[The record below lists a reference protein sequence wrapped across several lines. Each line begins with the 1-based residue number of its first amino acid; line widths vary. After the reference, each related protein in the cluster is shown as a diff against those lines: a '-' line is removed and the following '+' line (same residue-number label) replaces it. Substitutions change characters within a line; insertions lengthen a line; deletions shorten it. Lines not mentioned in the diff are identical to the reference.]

1 MTPFQLSR
9 HTTILSILGFCAALL
24 LAPNVSAQQT
34 GTITGTV
41 TDVTGAVLPGVT
53 VEVSSTAPNG
63 PFNVVV
69 TDGAGM
75 YTVGALQPGTYDV
88 VFSLPGFSV
97 LMRDGVAINAGATV
111 NLEVELLVGGFVQEV
126 VVVGSRAEPRSVTA
140 SAVPVDVISSA
151 DFSTQGDPD
160 FTNQL
165 RAVVPSFNVNTQP
178 ISDAASVVR
187 PANLRNLAPDHTLV
201 LVNGKRRHRAAVIAW
216 LGNGIADGS
225 QGPDL
230 SVIPS
235 IALRQVEVLR
245 DGASA
250 QYGSDAIAGVM
261 NFQLKDASSG
271 GSMEFRM
278 GRHFDENTGD
288 TNTCGILGTSCNG
301 IGGYGKA
308 YAFSG
313 NVGLPLGQ
321 NGFANLSLEYG
332 NAEPTNRAIQRNDV
346 AGLRAAGNTAVRNT
360 AQVWG
365 APKVEDDL
373 KMFGNFG
380 YLFDNGVQWYA
391 HNNYA
396 TKKVTGGFYFR
407 NPNTRGAVFQGLRL
421 HPISRLNVY
430 NDKGKPTNFP
440 NPDELDK
447 ANSDHRDAIV
457 YDANG
462 QVASL
467 PGRKGIP
474 SLLIGDVLAAN
485 DSGSAHCPEVPIIDN
500 APDPVAFGQVTA
512 DPNCFTFH
520 QPFQGVPDGFPGGF
534 TPQFGGDVEDVSLVT
549 GIRGFMA
556 NGLNWD
562 TSVSWG
568 RNKVDTFIFDTVNAS
583 LGPDSPTRFSPNLLQ
598 QTDVGL
604 NLDLSYAIS
613 DMVNVA
619 GGAEGRREQYH
630 LGAGDA
636 DSWAIGPYASQGFS
650 SGSNGYNGTRPEN
663 SGTWNRSNIAVY
675 GDIELNAPADAWT
688 LGAAVRL
695 EDFEGFG
702 TTMNSKLSG
711 RYALTET
718 FALRAAISSGFRAPT
733 PGQQNAFN
741 VTTEFDFNIGD
752 LVNNGTIPSTSPAA
766 ALRGGMPL
774 QPEKSINYS
783 VGSVIDTGE
792 FTFTAD
798 YFRIDV
804 SDRLT
809 ITKNFK
815 LTEDEVASLIAAGF
829 AEAAN
834 LQKFRFFVNDFATK
848 TEGVDFVTT
857 YAPEALGS
865 NTVFSAVFNY
875 TSTNVTAFTPGT
887 IDDDRRSA
895 LERGL
900 PETRWNFA
908 VNHTANRWSLLTRLS
923 FYGQYWD
930 REDAR
935 TWAAETLDDADMSTL
950 YELYSGKALLDI
962 ALGIPMGEF
971 VTVSFGGQNILN
983 TYPDVNP
990 LAAVGTGNNYGQ
1002 FSPFGFNGAYYY
1014 GRVNYTWG
1022 GDN

>member
-1 MTPFQLSR
+1 MTSFQLSKK
-9 HTTILSILGFCAALL
+9 TTILGILGLCAALL
-24 LAPNVSAQQT
+24 LAPNVNAQQT
-34 GTITGTV
+34 GTLSGTV

-53 VEVSSTAPNG
+53 VEVTSTAPNG
-63 PFNVVV
+63 PVNVAVS
-69 TDGAGM
+69 DGAGM
-75 YTVGALQPGTYDV
+75 YTVGGLPPGTYDV

-97 LMRDGVAINAGATV
+97 LTRDAVAISAGATV
-111 NLEVELLVGGFVQEV
+111 TLEVEMLVGGLVQEV
-126 VVVGSRAEPRSVTA
+126 VVVGSRAEPRSVTS

-151 DFSTQGDPD
+151 DLATQGDPD

-178 ISDAASVVR
+178 ISDAASVIR

-261 NFQLKDASSG
+261 NFQLKDAASG

-288 TNTCGILGTSCNG
+288 GNTCGMLGTSCNG
-301 IGGYGKA
+301 IDGYGQA
-308 YAFSG
+308 YAFAG
-313 NVGLPLGQ
+313 NAGLPLGQ
-321 NGFANLSLEYG
+321 NGFANFSLEYG
-332 NAEPTNRAIQRNDV
+332 NAEPTNRAIQRNDA
-346 AGLRAAGNTAVRNT
+346 AGLRAAGNTAVRNP

-380 YLFDNGVQWYA
+380 YLFDNGLQWYA

-407 NPNTRGAVFQGLRL
+407 NPNTRGSVFSG
-421 HPISRLNVY
+421 
-430 NDKGKPTNFP
+430 DGGAT
-440 NPDELDK
+440 
-447 ANSDHRDAIV
+447 
-457 YDANG
+457 
-462 QVASL
+462 
-467 PGRKGIP
+467 
-474 SLLIGDVLAAN
+474 LLVGDVLAAN
-485 DSGSAHCPEVPIIDN
+485 GQGSANCPEVAIIDN

-520 QPFQGVPDGFPGGF
+520 QPFEGAPDGLPGGF

-549 GIRGFMA
+549 GLRGFMA

-568 RNKVDTFIFDTVNAS
+568 RNTVDTFIFDTVNAS
-583 LGPDSPTRFSPNLLQ
+583 LGPDSPSRFSPNLLQ
-598 QTDVGL
+598 QTEVGL
-604 NLDLSYAIS
+604 NLDLSYAVS

-619 GGAEGRREQYH
+619 GGAEWRREQYH
-630 LGAGDA
+630 LGAGDS

-663 SGTWNRSNIAVY
+663 SGSWNRGNVAVY

-695 EDFEGFG
+695 EDFEDFG

-711 RYALTET
+711 RYALTEA
-718 FALRAAISSGFRAPT
+718 FAVRGAISSGFRAPT

-741 VTTEFDFNIGD
+741 VTTEFDFDIGD
-752 LVNNGTIPSTSPAA
+752 LVNNGTVPSTNPAA

-783 VGSVIDTGE
+783 VGSVVDTGE

-798 YFRIDV
+798 YFRINV
-804 SDRLT
+804 SDRLS
-809 ITKNFK
+809 ITKNFS
-815 LTEDEVASLIAAGF
+815 LTGDETAALIAAGF

-834 LQKFRFFVNDFATK
+834 LQRFRFFVNDFATK

-875 TSTNVTAFTPGT
+875 TSTNVTAFTSDT

-908 VNHTANRWSLLTRLS
+908 VNHTADRWSLLTRLS

-935 TWAAETLDDADMSTL
+935 TWAAETLGDSNMSAL
-950 YELYSGKALLDI
+950 YGLYSGKALVDI
-962 ALGIPMGEF
+962 ELGIPIGEF
-971 VTVSFGGQNILN
+971 VKVSFGGQNILN
-983 TYPDVNP
+983 AYPEINP

-1014 GRVNYTWG
+1014 GRMNYTWG

>member
-1 MTPFQLSR
+1 MECPSVHPIMSREHAQNGRSISIMTPFRSR
-9 HTTILSILGFCAALL
+9 HTIILITVAVLAAML

-53 VEVSSTAPNG
+53 VEMSSTAPNG
-63 PFNVVV
+63 PFSVAV
-69 TDGAGM
+69 TDGVGL
-75 YTVGALQPGTYDV
+75 YTVEALQPGTYDV
-88 VFSLPGFSV
+88 EFSLPGFSTF
-97 LMRDGVAINAGATV
+97 MRDGVEISAGATV
-111 NLEVELLVGGFVQEV
+111 TLAVEMLVEGLVQQM
-126 VVVGSRAEPRSVTA
+126 VVVGSRAAPRSVTA

-151 DFSTQGDPD
+151 DFSSQGDPD
-160 FTNQL
+160 FINRL
-165 RAVVPSFNVNTQP
+165 RTVVPSFNVNTQP
-178 ISDAASVVR
+178 ISDAASVVK

-216 LGNGIADGS
+216 LGNGIADGA

-261 NFQLKDASSG
+261 NFQLKDARSG
-271 GSMEFRM
+271 GSMEFRV
-278 GRHFDENTGD
+278 GRHFAANSGD
-288 TNTCGILGTSCNG
+288 VNTCGILGTSCNG
-301 IGGYGKA
+301 IGGHGEVYTFA
-308 YAFSG
+308 G

-332 NAEPTNRAIQRNDV
+332 NAEPTNRAIQRNDA
-346 AGLRAAGNTAVRNT
+346 AGLRAAGNTAVRNP

-373 KMFGNFG
+373 KIFGNFG
-380 YLFDNGVQWYA
+380 YLFNNGLQWYA
-391 HNNYA
+391 HSNYA

-407 NPNTRGAVFQGLRL
+407 NPNTRGSVFSG
-421 HPISRLNVY
+421 
-430 NDKGKPTNFP
+430 DGGAT
-440 NPDELDK
+440 
-447 ANSDHRDAIV
+447 
-457 YDANG
+457 
-462 QVASL
+462 
-467 PGRKGIP
+467 
-474 SLLIGDVLAAN
+474 LLVGDVLAAN
-485 DSGSAHCPEVPIIDN
+485 DQGSANCPEVTIISN
-500 APDPVAFGQVTA
+500 VPDPVAFGQVTA

-520 QPFQGVPDGFPGGF
+520 QPFQGAPDGLPGGF
-534 TPQFGGDVEDVSLVT
+534 TPQFGGDVDDGSLVT
-549 GIRGFMA
+549 GIRGFMT

-598 QTDVGL
+598 QTDVGV
-604 NLDLSYAIS
+604 NLDLSYAVS

-619 GGAEGRREQYH
+619 GGSEWRREQYH
-630 LGAGDA
+630 LGAGDP
-636 DSWAIGPYASQGFS
+636 DSWTIGPYASQGFS

-663 SGTWNRSNIAVY
+663 SGTWNRSNVAVY
-675 GDIELNAPADAWT
+675 GDIELNGDADAWT
-688 LGAAVRL
+688 LGAAARL
-695 EDFEGFG
+695 ENFEGFG

-711 RYALTET
+711 RYAITET

-741 VTTEFDFNIGD
+741 VTTEFDFDLGD

-766 ALRGGMPL
+766 ALRGGLPL

-804 SDRLT
+804 ADRLT
-809 ITKNFK
+809 ITKNFS
-815 LTEDEVASLIAAGF
+815 LTGDETALLITAGF

-848 TEGVDFVTT
+848 TEGVDFVST

-875 TSTNVTAFTPGT
+875 TSTNVTAFTSDT

-900 PETRWNFA
+900 PLTRWNFA
-908 VNHTANRWSLLTRLS
+908 VNHTARRWSLLTRLS

-935 TWAAETLDDADMSTL
+935 TWAAETLGDSNMSSL
-950 YELYSGKALLDI
+950 YEPYSGKALVDI
-962 ALGIPMGEF
+962 ELGIPMGEF
-971 VTVSFGGQNILN
+971 VTVSVGGQNILN
-983 TYPDVNP
+983 TYPEINP
-990 LAAVGTGNNYGQ
+990 LAAMGTGNNYGQ

-1014 GRVNYTWG
+1014 ARMNYTWG
-1022 GDN
+1022 GVN